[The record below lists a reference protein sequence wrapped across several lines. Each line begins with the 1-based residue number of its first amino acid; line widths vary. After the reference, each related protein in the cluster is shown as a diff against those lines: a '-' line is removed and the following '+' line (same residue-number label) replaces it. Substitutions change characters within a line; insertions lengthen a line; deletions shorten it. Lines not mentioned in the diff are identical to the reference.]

1 MRSFVAPPPERPI
14 FAGPPPSFSVVIP
27 AYQARRRYLLVQLA
41 GLGAATALLSILVSL
56 AGLGRISA
64 YALTIPAVTLATF
77 TANRGWTF
85 RSRRQASI
93 ESRTS

>member
-1 MRSFVAPPPERPI
+1 L
-14 FAGPPPSFSVVIP
+14 P
-27 AYQARRRYLLVQLA
+27 AWVLRRRYYR
-41 GLGAATALLSILVSL
+41 SFVSL
-56 AGLGRISA
+56 AGLGRITA
-64 YALTIPAVTLATF
+64 YALTIPAVTLAMF